1 MADDPV
7 IQTFLIEC
15 GELLQAMEDALLQ
28 LENAPDDEETINALF
43 RSAHTIKGSS
53 GIVGFENIERFTHK
67 AENVLEHVRSGKI
80 TVGNELIEL
89 LLKCRDHIAALV
101 EFAAADGPASEAARA
116 NEAGLLKQLQAYLEP
131 LDNQS
136 ESKINGTTSPSLGGN
151 FPNSLC
157 YPHPSPLSTDERE
170 EVRELFQGK
179 PVETGN
185 WHISLR
191 FGQDVLR
198 NGMDP
203 ISFINYLSR
212 LGEIVSITAITDA
225 IPPAEEMD
233 PESCYLGFEI
243 DFRSDFDKQTIE
255 DVFEF
260 VREDCKICI
269 LPPHS
274 RIEEY
279 VRLINDLP
287 ESPLNLGDILMKG
300 GALTKLEL
308 EEALQIQNTETAS
321 CDGKQG
327 ETRRRIGEIV
337 IDEKMVR
344 PPVVDAALEKQ
355 KEQREIKSRE
365 ARTIRVDTGKLD
377 QLLNLV
383 GELVIANANMN
394 QHAQRIGDINL
405 HESASALSRLVEDI
419 RERAMQVR
427 MLPIG
432 EVFGRFQ
439 RVVRDISRDA
449 NKNIELI
456 ISGGETEL
464 DKNLVEKINDPL
476 MHLVRNSAD
485 HGIEDPEVRR
495 AKGKPEKGVIRLNA
509 FQDTGCIVI
518 EVADDGRGL
527 DRDRILQK
535 AVERGIVSAGQTLTD
550 KEIYKLIFGAGFS
563 TAEKVTNV
571 SGRGVGMDVVRRNI
585 DALRGTVDVESREG
599 EGTTVSIRLPLT
611 LAIIDGF
618 MVGVGASS
626 YIIPLDMVEECIEL
640 SEEERQVTYKRNY
653 VNLRGEVMPYLR
665 LRNLFNENGKKP
677 LYEHIVVVKSAGHK
691 IGLVVDGLHGEVQA
705 VIKSLGKVYKDVNG
719 VSGATILGDGT
730 VALILDI
737 PSLVKTVEMEEA
749 MKSVN

>member
-7 IQTFLIEC
+7 IQTFIIEC

-53 GIVGFENIERFTHK
+53 GIVGFESIERFTHK
-67 AENVLEHVRSGKI
+67 VENVLEQVRSGKLTI
-80 TVGNELIEL
+80 DDKLIEL
-89 LLKCRDHIAALV
+89 LLMCRDHIAVLV
-101 EFAAADGPASEAARA
+101 EFAAAEQHVSEAAVV
-116 NEAGLLKQLQAYLEP
+116 NEEGLLKQLQAFLSSMS
-131 LDNQS
+131 NQP
-136 ESKINGTTSPSLGGN
+136 ETEINTTTHSLLGN
-151 FPNSLC
+151 KFPNSLQ
-157 YPHPSPLSTDERE
+157 YPHPSPLSADEVE
-170 EVRELFQGK
+170 EVRDFFQDK
-179 PVETGN
+179 VVESGN

-191 FGQDVLR
+191 FGEDVLR

-203 ISFINYLSR
+203 ISFINYLPR
-212 LGEIVSITAITDA
+212 LGEIVSLTTITDA

-243 DFRSDFDKQTIE
+243 DFMSDFDKQTIE

-260 VREDCKICI
+260 VREDCNICI

-274 RIEEY
+274 RIQEY
-279 VRLINDLP
+279 VRLINNLP

-300 GALTKLEL
+300 GALTQSEL
-308 EEALQIQNTETAS
+308 EEALQIQNKETAS
-321 CDGKQG
+321 CDGKQA

-337 IDEKMVR
+337 IDEKMVHR
-344 PPVVDAALEKQ
+344 PVVDAALEKQ
-355 KEQREIKSRE
+355 KEQREVKSRE
-365 ARTIRVDTGKLD
+365 AKTIRVDTGKLD

-383 GELVIANANMN
+383 GELVIANANIN

-439 RVVRDISRDA
+439 RVVRDISRDSH
-449 NKNIELI
+449 KNIELI

-495 AKGKPEKGVIRLNA
+495 AKGKPEKGTIRLNA

-518 EVADDGRGL
+518 EVADDGGGL

-535 AVERGIVSAGQTLTD
+535 AGERGIVSPGQILTD
-550 KEIYKLIFGAGFS
+550 KEIYKLIFEPGFS

-626 YIIPLDMVEECIEL
+626 YIIPLDMVVECIEL
-640 SEEERQVTYKRNY
+640 LDAERQGTSKRNY

-665 LRNLFNENGKKP
+665 LRNLFNENGRK
-677 LYEHIVVVKSAGHK
+677 LIHENIVVVKSAGHK
-691 IGLVVDGLHGEVQA
+691 IGLVVDELHGEVQA
-705 VIKSLGKVYKDVNG
+705 VIKSLGRIYRDVNG

-749 MKSVN
+749 VKNVK